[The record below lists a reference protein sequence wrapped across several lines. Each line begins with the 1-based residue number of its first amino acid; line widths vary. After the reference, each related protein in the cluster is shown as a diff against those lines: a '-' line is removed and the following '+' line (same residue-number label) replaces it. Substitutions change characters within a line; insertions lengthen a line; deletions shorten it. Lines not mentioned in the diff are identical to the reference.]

1 MCIRDSSIGNLGAIT
16 GPTGTVYA
24 SSASGSVDHSGTQD
38 CSGDYYGSAWE
49 SDCGCVAADNSG
61 DDCDDCAGTPNG
73 DALVDNCGT
82 CDSDSSNDCTQ
93 DCAGTWGGDA
103 LADNCGTC
111 DSDSSNDCTQDCSGE
126 WGGSLVDD
134 ECGVCG
140 GSGPAENFDC
150 DDNCI
155 NASACGA
162 ATVTVTATGSTAT
175 VSYDS
180 NFPVGG
186 FQFNVAGVNLTD
198 VTSGLGNTQYNAS
211 TGVVIGFDF
220 TGATL
225 PAGSGVLAELSFDE
239 VAGGS
244 TLALSNVTVS
254 SGSGDTLLSGGG
266 ASADV
271 PACTEDCAGT
281 CSGDALVDN
290 CGTCDSDSSND
301 CTQDCL
307 SLIHI

>member
-1 MCIRDSSIGNLGAIT
+1 MYKR
-16 GPTGTVYA
+16 
-24 SSASGSVDHSGTQD
+24 Q
-38 CSGDYYGSAWE
+38 
-49 SDCGCVAADNSG
+49 
-61 DDCDDCAGTPNG
+61 
-73 DALVDNCGT
+73 
-82 CDSDSSNDCTQ
+82 
-93 DCAGTWGGDA
+93 
-103 LADNCGTC
+103 

-198 VTSGLGNTQYNAS
+198 ATSGLGNTQFNSS

-244 TLALSNVTVS
+244 TLALSNITVS
-254 SGSGDTLLSGGG
+254 SGSGDTLLSGGSG
-266 ASADV
+266 SAAV
-271 PACTEDCAGT
+271 SACTEAVSYT
-281 CSGDALVDN
+281 HLTLPTKA
-290 CGTCDSDSSND
+290 
-301 CTQDCL
+301 
-307 SLIHI
+307 

>member
-1 MCIRDSSIGNLGAIT
+1 
-16 GPTGTVYA
+16 
-24 SSASGSVDHSGTQD
+24 
-38 CSGDYYGSAWE
+38 
-49 SDCGCVAADNSG
+49 
-61 DDCDDCAGTPNG
+61 
-73 DALVDNCGT
+73 
-82 CDSDSSNDCTQ
+82 
-93 DCAGTWGGDA
+93 
-103 LADNCGTC
+103 
-111 DSDSSNDCTQDCSGE
+111 
-126 WGGSLVDD
+126 
-134 ECGVCG
+134 
-140 GSGPAENFDC
+140 
-150 DDNCI
+150 
-155 NASACGA
+155 
-162 ATVTVTATGSTAT
+162 TGSTAT

-198 VTSGLGNTQYNAS
+198 ATSGLGNTQFNAS

-301 CTQDCL
+301 CTQDCAGTWGGSTIVDDCGECGGSNACHTGSL
-307 SLIHI
+307 SLGAFDADAGTLEVNYDFGADVAGFQFAVTGLTLNGGSGGAAGDAGFDVQTGGSTVLGFSFD